1 MRKLGGGPDAN
12 RGSRV
17 WRGTRSTSPQAFG
30 SPSSPPAS
38 TTRAFA
44 AADRPHGSGEGGLA
58 AEADVTA
65 ASFSPAGDATSTRRG
80 PGRGT
85 GPGDV
90 QDRDAAAQSPASS
103 PIAAAAADALL
114 PAHPWGLRSFF
125 WHPAARGARKHPYNG
140 RRQSNMRH
148 AAARHTLR
156 TPACAYLCALAH
168 PGPASL
174 ATPQHCPAAASNAQ
188 LPCQPSPRL
197 CSNGAIAGGGS
208 RPYSPRKHAGAADT
222 THAAAAATDGSARP
236 C

>member
-90 QDRDAAAQSPASS
+90 QDRDAAARSPASS

-114 PAHPWGLRSFF
+114 PAHSWRLRSFF
-125 WHPAARGARKHPYNG
+125 WHPAARGAV
-140 RRQSNMRH
+140 
-148 AAARHTLR
+148 ACAARRSVACALRHTRR
-156 TPACAYLCALAH
+156 TPANAYLCALAH

-188 LPCQPSPRL
+188 LLCQPSPRL

-208 RPYSPRKHAGAADT
+208 RPCSPCTHAGAAAT
-222 THAAAAATDGSARP
+222 THAAAAAIVGSARP